1 MSYVTAEYYKDTY
14 HGNSIPDEQLQGFL
28 ERASTD
34 VDTLTRMKIKRLG
47 GFSQLSNFE
56 QTRVQLAVC
65 SQADYLYNKAA
76 LQGVASY
83 SVGDIS
89 VSFDKLAEYDIG
101 CVSYLR
107 ATNLLY
113 RGL

>member
-1 MSYVTAEYYKDTY
+1 MSYVTVEYYKDTY

-28 ERASTD
+28 ERASMN

-47 GFSQLSNFE
+47 GFSQLSEFE
-56 QTRVQLAVC
+56 QIRVQLAVC
-65 SQADYLYNKAA
+65 SQADYLYSKSTME
-76 LQGVASY
+76 GVSSY
-83 SVGDIS
+83 SIGDVS
-89 VSFDKLAEYDIG
+89 VSLEKAAEYDTA
-101 CVSYLR
+101 CLSYLR